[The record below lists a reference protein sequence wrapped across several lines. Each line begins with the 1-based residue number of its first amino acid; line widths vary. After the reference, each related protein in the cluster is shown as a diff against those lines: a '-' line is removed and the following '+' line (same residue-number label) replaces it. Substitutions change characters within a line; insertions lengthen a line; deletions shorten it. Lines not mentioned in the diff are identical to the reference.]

1 MGCLKSIIKKIIFLA
16 LIVAFFALGGYA
28 FVKQKINEYKNP
40 IRDEFVKTEKNYGD
54 FSGVSSDYQLSRN
67 YNLFGYKKITAK
79 YLPTNQKITIFDLK
93 NEELFSPKDF
103 ETNEIDNKIALLLD
117 KTKDSLVTF
126 EEFEITKKGVYN
138 AKNKNIPYIQFASKV
153 KNMPFKNVIG
163 VVACYSTKNEKSQIP
178 SSKVVVTMTNAKS
191 FNYAIPR
198 DFVQSIRF

>member
-178 SSKVVVTMTNAKS
+178 SSKVVVTMTNANS